1 MVEEIKAKVSKT
13 LAKNFKK
20 RAMEIYGPK
29 KERHKSSAQKS
40 EGNTSN
46 SNQHP

>member
-29 KERHKSSAQKS
+29 KGRHKSSTRRRYDAFRHLS
-40 EGNTSN
+40 
-46 SNQHP
+46 